1 MKAESVYD
9 VLTAL
14 NDYEKKRL
22 FQMLK
27 KPLPKVV
34 DSPYLSGWKGLS
46 EFLGGTPI
54 RNLYDWEK
62 EGLIKK
68 YKLGKKVFFKR
79 EEIDKVMTLV
89 ER

>member
-1 MKAESVYD
+1 M
-9 VLTAL
+9 
-14 NDYEKKRL
+14 R
-22 FQMLK
+22 
-27 KPLPKVV
+27 KV
-34 DSPYLSGWKGLS
+34 PYINGWKGLS
-46 EFLGGTPI
+46 EYLGGTPI

-79 EEIDKVMTLV
+79 EEIDQAMIPV